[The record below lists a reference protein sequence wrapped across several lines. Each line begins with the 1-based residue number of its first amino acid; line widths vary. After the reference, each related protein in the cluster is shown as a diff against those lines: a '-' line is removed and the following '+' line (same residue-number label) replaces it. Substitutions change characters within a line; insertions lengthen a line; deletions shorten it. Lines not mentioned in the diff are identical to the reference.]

1 MPDADTMVR
10 LHLSESPFSA
20 SPSAV
25 AAATAALERVNR
37 YPAPQRESLV
47 EALAEHWGV
56 RENQIAVA
64 NGSDELVLATALS
77 LGELSHPG
85 LVTAGTFPGYREALE
100 RIGRGA
106 VALPL
111 RYADIGV
118 EAFADRLLHHGIG
131 YVCNPHNP
139 SGTALS
145 RDTFGTLVSA
155 AHAGQVPLVF
165 DEAYQEF
172 SDPGLPQTRDFL
184 DRGAPVLALRTF
196 SKAYGLA
203 ALRIGYAIGRA
214 DLIAEVRRTLNVLP
228 FSVNRVAQAAALAA
242 LADQRFLS
250 EIRDGTAERR
260 KWFCAELERR
270 GYRYLSSVT
279 NFVAVQ
285 VVASAEAQNAL
296 AKDYGILVRDTGI
309 FGFPGH
315 LRVSLGTENELRT
328 FLDALDQLTADQGAS
343 NGSWSDIIGPGGTTR
358 GAQRGV
364 G

>member
-1 MPDADTMVR
+1 MSAPTRPEPKVYNTSVPDADRLVR
-10 LHLSESPFSA
+10 LHLSESPFGA
-20 SPSAV
+20 SPEAV
-25 AAATAALERVNR
+25 AAATGALERVNR
-37 YPAPQRESLV
+37 YPAPQRETLV
-47 EALAEHWGV
+47 KALAEYWGV
-56 RENQIAVA
+56 SEDQVAVA
-64 NGSDELVLATALS
+64 NGSDELVLATALT
-77 LGELSHPG
+77 LGELSRPG
-85 LVTAGTFPGYREALE
+85 LVTAGTFPGYREVLE

-111 RYADIGV
+111 RDAAIDV
-118 EAFADRLLHHGIG
+118 KDFAERLPECGIG

-145 RDTFGTLVSA
+145 RDALFALISA
-155 AHAGQVPLVF
+155 AHDGDVPLVL

-184 DRGAPVLALRTF
+184 ERGAPVLALRTF

-228 FSVNRVAQAAALAA
+228 FSVNRVAQAAASAA
-242 LADQRFLS
+242 LADQGFLN
-250 EIRDGTAERR
+250 EIREGTAERR
-260 KWFCAELERR
+260 QWFTAELERR

-285 VVASAEAQNAL
+285 VDASAEAQDVL
-296 AKDYGILVRDTGI
+296 AKDYGILVRDTSM

-315 LRVSLGTENELRT
+315 LRVSLGTEDELRK
-328 FLDALDQLTADQGAS
+328 FLDALDQLTAG
-343 NGSWSDIIGPGGTTR
+343 
-358 GAQRGV
+358 
-364 G
+364 